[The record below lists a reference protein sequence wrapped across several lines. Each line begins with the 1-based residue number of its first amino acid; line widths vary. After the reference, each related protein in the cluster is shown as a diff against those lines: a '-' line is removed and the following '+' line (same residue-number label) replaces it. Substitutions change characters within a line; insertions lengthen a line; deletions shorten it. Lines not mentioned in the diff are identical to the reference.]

1 MKHLRERAATLYL
14 PERKT
19 MSCFPFEVYTMGG
32 TTVKVCVKSKHKIVY
47 VIELVVAAMGLPHI
61 ASEQMELAC
70 CGEEMDRQG
79 TLGHYL
85 SRFWK
90 NDEFPVFNIVRRSSV
105 S

>member
-1 MKHLRERAATLYL
+1 MGFTL
-14 PERKT
+14 
-19 MSCFPFEVYTMGG
+19 EVYTMGG

-70 CGEEMDRQG
+70 CGEVLHRHG